1 MDPAW
6 LLLLLPLSAAS
17 GWVMAYR
24 DQRAKREPHRLPP
37 GYFQGLNF
45 LLNEQPDR
53 ALEVFMEI
61 VEIDQETIEIHLAL
75 GNLFRRRGEVERA
88 IRIHQ
93 SLIERK
99 DLSDSLRTLAL
110 FELGQDYYK
119 AGLLD
124 RAEQLFQEL
133 YRLPDQAEAAGQ
145 FLLKIYDREKDWPN
159 AIRIAE
165 RLPGAPQLNIALA
178 HYHCELAE
186 RAIAEGRVET
196 ALQAVDRAFEHD
208 PHCLRAVIQSG
219 RVAALKGHHRNAI
232 AIWRGIEHWAPAAL
246 GEVVPHL
253 ANSYMAL
260 GQTSEFEQFLRAT
273 LAEHPEPR
281 VIEALL
287 EAVCDSRDD
296 GGGRDLKAA
305 GDQPGGT
312 CGRDLLLE
320 IARKHPS
327 PGSLH
332 VLLEHRKLLLDDTA
346 QKQWIPLADLLYRVL
361 QQERGYACSNC
372 GLTSSTLHWQCPG
385 CQTWDSMRHR
395 ASIQTGLAE
404 ATSH

>member
-24 DQRAKREPHRLPP
+24 DQRAKRHTHHLPP

-53 ALEVFMEI
+53 ALQVFLEI
-61 VEIDQETIEIHLAL
+61 VEIDQETVEIHLAL

-93 SLIERK
+93 NLMERK
-99 DLSDSLRTLAL
+99 DLSESLRTQAL

-133 YRLPDQAEAAGQ
+133 YGLPDQAEAAGQ
-145 FLLKIYDREKDWPN
+145 FLLKIYEREKDWPN

-165 RLPGAPQLNIALA
+165 RLPDSAQLNIALA

-186 RAIAEGRVET
+186 RAIVEGRVDA
-196 ALQAVDRAFEHD
+196 ALQAVDRAFKHD

-219 RVAALKGHHRNAI
+219 RIAALKGHHRNAI
-232 AIWRGIEHWAPAAL
+232 AIWRGIEHWVPTAL

-253 ANSYMAL
+253 ANSYSAL
-260 GQTSEFEQFLRAT
+260 GQAREFEQFLRAT
-273 LAEHPEPR
+273 LTDHPEPR

-287 EAVCDSRDD
+287 ESVRGNLRDD
-296 GGGRDLKAA
+296 RSGRE
-305 GDQPGGT
+305 
-312 CGRDLLLE
+312 LLLE

-332 VLLEHRKLLLDDTA
+332 ALLEHRKLLLGDTP
-346 QKQWIPLADLLYRVL
+346 QKQWIPLADMLYQAF
-361 QQERGYACSNC
+361 QQERGYGCSHC
-372 GLTSSTLHWQCPG
+372 GFTSNTLHWQCPG

-395 ASIQTGLAE
+395 TSAPAADLAE
-404 ATSH
+404 V

>member
-24 DQRAKREPHRLPP
+24 DQRAARPAHRLPP

-53 ALEVFMEI
+53 ALQVFMEI

-93 SLIERK
+93 NLVARK
-99 DLSDSLRTLAL
+99 DLGESLRTLAL

-133 YRLPDQAEAAGQ
+133 YRLPDHNDTAGQ

-165 RLPGAPQLNIALA
+165 RLPDSAQLSIALA

-186 RAIAEGRVET
+186 QAIVEGRVV
-196 ALQAVDRAFEHD
+196 QAQQEIDEAFKHD

-219 RVAALKGHHRNAI
+219 RIAALKGNHRNAI
-232 AIWRGIEHWAPAAL
+232 AIWRGIEHWEPAVL

-253 ANSYMAL
+253 ANSYLAL
-260 GQTSEFEQFLRAT
+260 DQVQEFENYLRAT

-287 EAVCDSRDD
+287 DAVCDSRSD
-296 GGGRDLKAA
+296 G
-305 GDQPGGT
+305 
-312 CGRDLLLE
+312 CGRDRQEACDRAGGACGRELLIE

-327 PGSLH
+327 LGSLH
-332 VLLEHRKLLLDDTA
+332 ALLEHRNLLLGDTS
-346 QKQWIPLADLLYRVL
+346 QKQWIPLADLLWRAFR
-361 QQERGYACSNC
+361 QARGYACSNC
-372 GLTSSTLHWQCPG
+372 GFTSNTLHWQCPG

-395 ASIQTGLAE
+395 VGADLAE
-404 ATSH
+404 A